1 MQKVKISFVSYIVL
15 LIVALFGGIL
25 GGGMITKYNDFNK
38 NIGEP
43 KESIEIVKRSIYIE
57 DSQII
62 ETVKKI
68 SPSVVSIVISKN
80 LPLYKEHVF
89 SGNVYKNMQIGGG
102 SGFIVTADGLVVTN
116 SHVVNDDS
124 VSYTIILNDKTEY
137 DAVVVNINTL
147 SDIAVLQII
156 GDDDESIDGL
166 PVVLFG
172 NSEKIQIGQ
181 RVIAVGNALSQYEN
195 TVTTGVVSAVG
206 RTISAESSGSVKDL
220 LNLIQTDA
228 AMNLGN
234 SGGPLVN
241 LNGEV
246 IGVNT
251 AVVTGAQGI
260 GFAIP
265 ISDVLSVLENEGE

>member
-1 MQKVKISFVSYIVL
+1 MEKIKISFISYIVL
-15 LIVALFGGIL
+15 LVVALFGGIV
-25 GGGMITKYNDFNK
+25 GGGLMVRYLDIDKDSGQTEKSVQVIK
-38 NIGEP
+38 
-43 KESIEIVKRSIYIE
+43 KSIYIE

-62 ETVKKI
+62 ETAKEI
-68 SPSVVSIVISKN
+68 SPSVVSIVTTKN

-102 SGFIVTADGLVVTN
+102 SGFIITADGLVVTN

-124 VSYTIILNDKTEY
+124 ASYTVILNDKTEY
-137 DAVVVNINTL
+137 DAEVVIISSF
-147 SDIAVLQII
+147 SDIAVLQLIS
-156 GDDDESIDGL
+156 DDDESIDGL
-166 PVVLFG
+166 PVVKFG
-172 NSEKIQIGQ
+172 DSEKIQIGQ
-181 RVIAVGNALSQYEN
+181 RVIAIGNALAQYEN

-206 RTISAESSGSVKDL
+206 RTISAESSESVKDL

-246 IGVNT
+246 IGINT
-251 AVVTGAQGI
+251 AVATGAQGI

-265 ISDVLSVLENEGE
+265 VSDVLSMLEDEGE